1 MVLQNVTGWEELMS
15 GQMVTAAFTA
25 LNVPFGGYLIFLLYI
40 AVSMVL
46 WIRTQ
51 SIELCTI
58 MSLLFMGSFLVT
70 PWFNTTTIT
79 LTIIIF
85 VFEIAATGYKF
96 FTKEK
101 NL

>member
-1 MVLQNVTGWEELMS
+1 MVLENVTGWNELMN
-15 GQMVTAAFTA
+15 GQIVTASYTA

-40 AVSMVL
+40 VVSMVL

-85 VFEIAATGYKF
+85 VFEISATAYKF

-101 NL
+101 NI